1 MTSLVNFSQLCD
13 YEEFRISQK
22 EHISLMLREVQ
33 RLASPVYLYF
43 SAERPL
49 LSHIVRMDEKSGS
62 VVLAHTPAIEN
73 VRRIIASG
81 VFVVVDHMH
90 TQIQFHVEGLAQ
102 LTKGAGSD
110 YLISQPE
117 KLYLIQRR
125 VSLRRAIPAD
135 DLACCC
141 LELTANT
148 SLKLSI
154 LDLSDDGL
162 ALMDSECSLSHYK
175 GETIADV
182 YLSLPTGRVRC
193 DLEILNSF
201 SIYLAGEHKQV
212 CRLGCRIHGMSQ
224 GDSELYERYIQSLD
238 T

>member
-1 MTSLVNFSQLCD
+1 MTSLVNFSTLCD

-22 EHISLMLREVQ
+22 EHISLMLSEVQ

-49 LSHIVRMDEKSGS
+49 QSRLVRIDNENDA
-62 VVLAHTPAIEN
+62 VVLAHTDDIEN

-90 TQIQFHVEGLAQ
+90 TQIQFHVDGLAQ
-102 LTKGAGSD
+102 LTDGIGSD
-110 YLISQPE
+110 YLLSQPD

-125 VSLRRAIPAD
+125 ESLRRPIPEE

-141 LELTANT
+141 FELTTGNG
-148 SLKLSI
+148 LKLSI

-162 ALMDSECSLSHYK
+162 ALMDSECALSQSK
-175 GETIADV
+175 GKTIADV
-182 YLSLPTGRVRC
+182 YISLPTGKLRC
-193 DLEILNSF
+193 ELEILNSF
-201 SIYLAGEHKQV
+201 SIYLAGEHRQI
-212 CRLGCRIHGMSQ
+212 CRLGCRIKAMNERDSQ
-224 GDSELYERYIQSLD
+224 LYAQYIERLD
-238 T
+238 A